1 MTNKKDLK
9 TGRQVGTT
17 QTLVQRAYKK
27 QTKMRGYDKE
37 IFYQHYRG
45 SSHPHRIRPLPHHPL
60 VEVVEVVAVVVVVA
74 VFVVVVVVVFVA
86 VDVVFVAV
94 VVDESH
100 QNLKRK

>member
-1 MTNKKDLK
+1 
-9 TGRQVGTT
+9 
-17 QTLVQRAYKK
+17 
-27 QTKMRGYDKE
+27 MRGYDKE

-45 SSHPHRIRPLPHHPL
+45 SSHPLRIRPLPHHPL

-74 VFVVVVVVVFVA
+74 VFVVVVVVFVA